1 MSIHIFYNLKNCQ
14 ICRRKFKPKRSSDKY
29 CSEKCAKIAQKK
41 QKRQYYHRRKKLL
54 KRILKEAQ
62 LELKRSGNNS
72 HEAKEKLGSEAP
84 STDLRIVVDEKGQAR
99 VAGALWLEK
108 EKKKREA

>member
-1 MSIHIFYNLKNCQ
+1 MSIQIFYNLKNCAT
-14 ICRRKFKPKRSSDKY
+14 CGKKFKPKRSSDKY
-29 CSEKCAKIAQKK
+29 CSKKCAKIAQKM
-41 QKRQYYHRRKKLL
+41 QKRNYYRRRKKVI

-62 LELKRSGNNS
+62 LELKRSGNTS

-84 STDLRIVVDEKGQAR
+84 STDLRIVVDEEGQAR